1 MSNKQNKANQKHLTL
16 LNREDIEK
24 LLLKKKSN
32 NGFFPT
38 IDKIPNKESIRYV
51 IQPPVK

>member
-1 MSNKQNKANQKHLTL
+1 MQTNP
-16 LNREDIEK
+16 EDIEK

-38 IDKIPNKESIRYV
+38 IDKIPNKESIRFV
-51 IQPPVK
+51 VQPPIKYLFFL